1 MKLLDRFKKTKK
13 QEIQKESEDSHKRA
27 VKKGFKNISGT
38 LTLLIAAPL
47 LALLITSHVFHSY
60 EVDGL
65 SMDTTLQHGDRL
77 IVNKF
82 PKTIANINGS
92 TYMPG
97 RDDIIVFDRPKQ
109 ISAPDSVEHLIK
121 RVIALPGERVFIKDG
136 QVTVYNNDFPEGF
149 DPDEGKEYSKDITTT
164 PGNVDITVGQTEV
177 FVLGDNRSNSSDS
190 RVFGSIDTSTIVG
203 NAVIRFIP
211 TSAMRRL

>member
-1 MKLLDRFKKTKK
+1 MKIFDGLKRKFSKKDKNNDMSSQNK
-13 QEIQKESEDSHKRA
+13 A
-27 VKKGFKNISGT
+27 VKKGLKNISGT
-38 LTLLIAAPL
+38 LTLIIAAPL

-60 EVDGL
+60 EVEGL

-77 IVNKF
+77 IVNKL

-109 ISAPDSVEHLIK
+109 ISAPDSVRHLIK
-121 RVIALPGERVFIKDG
+121 RVVALPGERVVIKDG
-136 QVTVYNNDFPEGF
+136 DITVYNNEFPDGF
-149 DPDEGKEYSKDITTT
+149 NPDVGKEYSKDIVSTA
-164 PGNVDITVGQTEV
+164 GNVDVTVGQTEV

-190 RVFGSIDTSTIVG
+190 RIFGPIDTSSVVG

-211 TSAMRRL
+211 TNAMRRL